1 MVKVR
6 GQMNQPIVDIAQVQ
20 EEYWERRTFE
30 LPSLA
35 HLHKPTGW
43 RKYLPWQKTQTPIV
57 ILRRMST
64 EEWMEYEDRFY
75 NLKAELVKEAPTY
88 RKVVNKM
95 MEGKKLNKNE
105 QATMAMANKK
115 SLPMYIAM
123 LEKMMVEPDL
133 NYDQVHV
140 LLDSLDD
147 YDRSTLMAQVNTM
160 TSQRMSVANKVSQDR
175 VAEMDKMHKETMAKY
190 GR

>member
-6 GQMNQPIVDIAQVQ
+6 GQMHQPIVDIAQVQ

-57 ILRRMST
+57 VLCRLKADDWA
-64 EEWMEYEDRFY
+64 EFDERFY
-75 NLKAELVKEAPTY
+75 NLKADLARDMPTY
-88 RKVVNKM
+88 RKIAEKM
-95 MEGKKLNKNE
+95 MSVEELTKEESVTLRE
-105 QATMAMANKK
+105 ANKRAM
-115 SLPMYIAM
+115 PMYIAM
-123 LEKMMVEPDL
+123 LEKMIEKPDL
-133 NYDQVHV
+133 SYDEIKI
-140 LLDSLDD
+140 LLDTLDE
-147 YDRSTLMAQVNTM
+147 YDRNTLLGQVNTL
-160 TSQRMSVANKVSQDR
+160 TSQRMSVANKIGQER
-175 VAEMDKMHKETMAKY
+175 MAEVKQIQEETFAKY

>member
-6 GQMNQPIVDIAQVQ
+6 GQINQPIVDIAQVQ
-20 EEYWERRTFE
+20 EEYWERKTFE

-43 RKYLPWQKTQTPIV
+43 RKYLPNQKGQTPVV
-57 ILRRMST
+57 ILKRLSA
-64 EEWMEYEDRFY
+64 EEWEEYNERFY
-75 NLKAELVKEAPTY
+75 NLKTELVKEAPTY
-88 RKVVNKM
+88 RAVVNKM
-95 MEGKKLNKNE
+95 MEGKKLDKKE
-105 QATMAMANKK
+105 QATLAVANRK

-133 NYDQVHV
+133 NYDQVHM
-140 LLDSLDD
+140 LLNSLDE
-147 YDRSTLMAQVNTM
+147 YDKNTLMAEVNTM
-160 TSQRMSVANKVSQDR
+160 TSQKMSVANKISQER
-175 VAEMDKMHKETMAKY
+175 VAEMDKLHKETMAKY

>member
-6 GQMNQPIVDIAQVQ
+6 GQMEQPIVDIAQVQ

-57 ILRRMST
+57 ILRRLST
-64 EEWMEYEDRFY
+64 EEWVEYEDRFY
-75 NLKAELVKEAPTY
+75 NLKTELVKEAPTY
-88 RKVVNKM
+88 RKVMDKM
-95 MEGKKLNKNE
+95 MIGKKLTKKE
-105 QATMAMANKK
+105 QATMAVANKK

-123 LEKMMVEPDL
+123 LEKMMIEPDL
-133 NYDQVHV
+133 NYDQVHM

-147 YDRSTLMAQVNTM
+147 YDRNTLMAQVNTM

>member
-20 EEYWERRTFE
+20 EEYWERKTFE

-43 RKYLPWQKTQTPIV
+43 RKYLPWAKTQTPIV
-57 ILRRMST
+57 VLRRMTT
-64 EEWMEYEDRFY
+64 EEWVEFEERFY
-75 NLKAELVKEAPTY
+75 NLKADLVKDMPGY
-88 RKVVNKM
+88 KKIINKM
-95 MEGKKLNKNE
+95 MKGKKLTKE
-105 QATMAMANKK
+105 EAATISVANKR

-133 NYDQVHV
+133 SYDQVKI
-140 LLDSLDD
+140 LLDSIDD
-147 YDRSTLMAQVNTM
+147 YDRNTLMAQVNSV
-160 TSQRMSVANKVSQDR
+160 TSQKMSVAQKINQER
-175 VAEMDKMHKETMAKY
+175 LAEMDRMHQETMSKY

>member
-20 EEYWERRTFE
+20 EEYWERKTFE

-57 ILRRMST
+57 ILRRMTT
-64 EEWMEYEDRFY
+64 EEWVEFEERFY
-75 NLKAELVKEAPTY
+75 NLKADLIKDMPNY
-88 RKVVNKM
+88 RKIIDKM
-95 MEGKKLNKNE
+95 MKGKKLTKQE
-105 QATMAMANKK
+105 SATIAVANKR
-115 SLPMYIAM
+115 SYPMYVAM

-133 NYDQVHV
+133 SYDQVKI
-140 LLDSLDD
+140 LLDSIDD
-147 YDRSTLMAQVNTM
+147 YDRNTLMAQVNSV
-160 TSQRMSVANKVSQDR
+160 TSQKMAVAQKINQER
-175 VAEMDKMHKETMAKY
+175 LAEMDKMHEETMAKY